1 MWSDFSSEPNR
12 PAPTSTHSTRDKEK
26 GTLPQRLIEP
36 GLPSH
41 QRFTP
46 PAWESVVFILFL
58 MENHLGGEAVRN
70 VMIGSVKL
78 SFETQLNKI
87 GLFAFVRQRLEV
99 TL

>member
-70 VMIGSVKL
+70 VMIGSICQIVFRDTVKQNWIVC
-78 SFETQLNKI
+78 FCQTK
-87 GLFAFVRQRLEV
+87 A
-99 TL
+99 